1 MSRYAA
7 LVVTLGMVS
16 LPAGVAATPS
26 QPPQEQRPGKPDP
39 QKEEPQNGDDGEC
52 PESVRG
58 VKIGV
63 KERPG
68 AVVVT
73 FTTPEKKH
81 VSDLQIL
88 VREAAAY
95 VEFRSKMAELHAE
108 AMLAFD
114 DTPVPAVDIAVKDV
128 AGGAEATVRAEDAQ
142 DHPVVVAQARKL
154 KQLWEESRCLSNG
167 DTATPKQARS

>member
-1 MSRYAA
+1 MSRHAA
-7 LVVTLGMVS
+7 LVIALGVS
-16 LPAGVAATPS
+16 LPGAVAAKPS
-26 QPPQEQRPGKPDP
+26 QPSQPLPRQQDQ
-39 QKEEPQNGDDGEC
+39 QKEDRQNSDDGEC

-58 VKIGV
+58 VTIGV

-68 AVVVT
+68 AVVLT
-73 FTTPEKKH
+73 FTTTEKKH

-128 AGGAEATVRAEDAQ
+128 ASGAEATVRAEDAQ
-142 DHPVVVAQARKL
+142 DYPVVVAQARKL
-154 KQLWEESRCLSNG
+154 KQLWEESRCLSTGN
-167 DTATPKQARS
+167 APTPKQVRS